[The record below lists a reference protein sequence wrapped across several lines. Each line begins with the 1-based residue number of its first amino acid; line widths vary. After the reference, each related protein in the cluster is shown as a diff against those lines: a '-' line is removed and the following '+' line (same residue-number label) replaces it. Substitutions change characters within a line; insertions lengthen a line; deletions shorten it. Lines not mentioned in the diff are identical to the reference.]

1 MSNKSACAFK
11 VALDPTP
18 AQHEQL
24 TRHADVATDAYNI
37 LLAKYK
43 ENISIREQEAQL
55 HGEPQTEP
63 MSTTEFD
70 LIEEKFDVL
79 LQKLNLYGSSCGPDT
94 VLSRLFCQKA
104 APYCRALLEAPTIG
118 AP

>member
-43 ENISIREQEAQL
+43 ENISIRKQEAKL
-55 HGEPQTEP
+55 YGEPQTEP

-70 LIEEKFDVL
+70 LIHLRNANK
-79 LQKLNLYGSSCGPDT
+79 DT
-94 VLSRLFCQKA
+94 WYPWWHEVSK
-104 APYCRALLEAPTIG
+104 EAPRHGIRG
-118 AP
+118 FLRCCEELPRQ